1 LLDFLFTQ
9 RELFWL
15 DDLLPG
21 TVMNNK
27 QMVNDNDLS
36 NYQDASNNNLND
48 STRFNLLIKKN
59 NSEIKG
65 NYLVL

>member
-1 LLDFLFTQ
+1 MLDFLFTQ

>member
-1 LLDFLFTQ
+1 
-9 RELFWL
+9 
-15 DDLLPG
+15 
-21 TVMNNK
+21 MNNK
-27 QMVNDNDLS
+27 QMVKDNDLS